1 MGHRAQDTFQVI
13 VKIQCGRF
21 NRLQKEIDNDLGPC
35 GVLKAVSQDDEK
47 ILPKRLPV
55 SPNFPPSP
63 GKFNLSNSSSSIT
76 SSKVLSPT
84 LPFLN

>member
-47 ILPKRLPV
+47 
-55 SPNFPPSP
+55 
-63 GKFNLSNSSSSIT
+63 NSTKEIACFT
-76 SSKVLSPT
+76 
-84 LPFLN
+84 

>member
-1 MGHRAQDTFQVI
+1 MGRGAQDTFQVI

-47 ILPKRLPV
+47 
-55 SPNFPPSP
+55 
-63 GKFNLSNSSSSIT
+63 NSTKEIACFT
-76 SSKVLSPT
+76 
-84 LPFLN
+84 